1 MPWNHPI
8 DAHFVAHSA
17 RGWPRLVL
25 QVHQLD
31 EYGRSHVHGYGFVHL
46 PLATGAHKLAC
57 KLWRPTGSERDEV
70 TAFFLGNTPQ
80 LTNDELVYNAWSE
93 RWALVTVPSGCVHIE
108 LCVITRHFADHQ
120 FEQR

>member
-1 MPWNHPI
+1 M
-8 DAHFVAHSA
+8 AALAHSA

-93 RWALVTVPSGCVHIE
+93 RWALVTVPSGVVAQNAKPFKRRQMTIPISM
-108 LCVITRHFADHQ
+108 VAGKTMI
-120 FEQR
+120 